1 MALDPST
8 PFVWGD
14 GGAQL
19 TPDQVASRRRLA
31 QQMIAQ
37 GTSYSPIAS
46 PWQGAARVAQALL
59 GGYDDA
65 QAEKQDA
72 QARKDAVAQVAA
84 LLGGGTATSP
94 PSASA
99 ATPGPPSLPL
109 PAQAARPADTSN
121 RILEADEPSPL
132 DPPSGADRDLAIR
145 TIIAEAGDQ
154 PTAGQTAVAAVLR
167 NRAASGRYGGNT
179 LEGVILKP
187 YAFEPWNTPEG
198 RAKMA
203 AIPETD
209 PRYVAAGKALDAAYF
224 GEDPTN
230 GATHFVAPKAQAAL
244 GRQMPAWASGAGTT
258 IGDHVFYSPDRQT
271 SAPAPQAAPQASP
284 QTTAPTSPAIADV
297 ARVLAN
303 PYTPAPLATML
314 AAQLKP
320 REQHVQETDAA
331 GNVWDVNKLTGQRT
345 VALKADKPEAAP
357 QSVREYEYYTK
368 NFKPTEGR
376 PEPMSYD
383 TWATA
388 KARAGA
394 INVGNVTTNTGGT
407 DKQIFDSIEERWK
420 TARAAAEG
428 LVGLRN
434 ARQALDGA
442 GGVITGANA
451 DSRLALQKIGN
462 LLGVTDPAAIENTE
476 TFRAAIAPQVA
487 AVLKATVGTANI
499 SNSDRAFAEKAAGGS
514 IELNAGSI
522 RRLLD
527 IMEKASVALL
537 QEYDEQLNA
546 IYPDPVGNK
555 RERALFTVKVPQPGA
570 PPAGATKSGIQWS
583 VE

>member
-1 MALDPST
+1 MALDPNT

-19 TPDQVASRRRLA
+19 TPDQIASRRRLA
-31 QQMIAQ
+31 QEMIAQ

-84 LLGGGTATSP
+84 LLGGNAAAASP
-94 PSASA
+94 ASA
-99 ATPGPPSLPL
+99 ARAMPGPPSLPL
-109 PAQAARPADTSN
+109 PAQAAGPADTSN

-179 LEGVILKP
+179 LEGVIRKP

-203 AIPETD
+203 AIAETD
-209 PRYVAAGKALDAAYF
+209 PRYIAAGKALDAAYF
-224 GEDPTN
+224 GEDPTG

-244 GRQMPAWASGAGTT
+244 GRQMPAWASGAGTA
-258 IGDHVFYSPDRQT
+258 IGDHVFYSPDRQPT
-271 SAPAPQAAPQASP
+271 APTLQSAPQA
-284 QTTAPTSPAIADV
+284 TAPTSPAIADV

-331 GNVWDVNKLTGQRT
+331 GNVWDINKLTGQRT
-345 VALKADKPEAAP
+345 VVLKADKPEAAP

-394 INVGNVTTNTGGT
+394 INVGNVTTNAGGT

-420 TARAAAEG
+420 TARSAAEG

-442 GGVITGANA
+442 GGVITGAGA
-451 DSRLALQKIGN
+451 DNRLALQKIGN
-462 LLGVTDPAAIENTE
+462 YLGVTDPAAIENTE

-487 AVLKATVGTANI
+487 AVLKATVGTSQI
-499 SNSDRAFAEKAAGGS
+499 SNTDRAFAEKAAGGS

-527 IMEKASVALL
+527 IMEKASVAKL

-546 IYPDPVGNK
+546 IYPDPVANK
-555 RERALFTVKVPQPGA
+555 RERALFTVRVPQSGA
-570 PPAGATKSGIQWS
+570 VPAGATKSGIKWS